1 MIPLVISK
9 VKAVMVL
16 KKNICM
22 TRETGLL
29 RFSITAALLTNIHIM
44 AVILPPQIIRD
55 SKQAIQLTAVKILQK

>member
-1 MIPLVISK
+1 
-9 VKAVMVL
+9 
-16 KKNICM
+16 M

-29 RFSITAALLTNIHIM
+29 RSSIMAALLANIHIM